1 MFKLATVSLALSACA
16 THTGSFDRE
25 SSPRSGVHLDLTAID
40 ADAATPAFPNI
51 LDRTVPTVDRMAHAV
66 RARLGTIA
74 VAQLEL
80 CVAPDGHVTKAAVR
94 RGSGYAAF
102 DTALQTDAAAWQ
114 FASMP
119 GPSTVKSCRF
129 TTVAYHAY

>member
-1 MFKLATVSLALSACA
+1 MIKLATISLALSACA
-16 THTGSFDRE
+16 TTGQFDRD
-25 SSPRSGVHLDLTAID
+25 STQRSGIHLNLNAVD
-40 ADAATPAFPNI
+40 ADAATPAFPS
-51 LDRTVPTVDRMAHAV
+51 LVERTVPTVDRMAHAV

-80 CVAPDGHVTKAAVR
+80 CVAPDGHVTKAAVT

-119 GPSTVKSCRF
+119 GPSNVKSCRF
-129 TTVAYHAY
+129 TTVAYHAR